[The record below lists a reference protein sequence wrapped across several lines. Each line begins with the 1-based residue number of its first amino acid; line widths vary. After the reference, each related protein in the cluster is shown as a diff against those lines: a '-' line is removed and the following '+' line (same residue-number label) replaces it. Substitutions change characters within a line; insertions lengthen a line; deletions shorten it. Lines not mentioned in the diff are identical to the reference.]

1 MPRSESRLDRA
12 HRLFIVLNALF
23 LVCLFMAEVTG
34 AKLFTVDVPDFGFPP
49 FLGTPWFTVSAFTMT
64 LGVIPFPVTFIVT
77 DLMNEYF
84 GKSGV
89 RFTTLVGVGCI
100 ALAYGLIYADLQI
113 PADARIS
120 PVSDEAFRS
129 VFANSSQIIL
139 GSVVA
144 YLIGQL
150 VDIHVFHRLRT
161 WTGNRHIWLRATGS
175 TLVSQLVDSFIVIYI
190 AFGIRGQGGAAPWP
204 LRQVAEVATTNY
216 LYKFAIAVLITPLL
230 YLGHRVMDRYLGHA
244 EAERLR
250 ARALRDESFRL
261 VPSPTFPT
269 HTTTP

>member
-1 MPRSESRLDRA
+1 MNRS

-49 FLGTPWFTVSAFTMT
+49 LVARPWFTVSAFTMT

-89 RFTTLVGVGCI
+89 RYTTLIGMGCI
-100 ALAYGLIYADLQI
+100 GFSYGLIFLDLRI
-113 PADARIS
+113 PADPRYS
-120 PVSDEAFRS
+120 PVGDEAFQA

-139 GSVVA
+139 GSITA

-150 VDIHVFHRLRT
+150 VDIQVFHRLRT
-161 WTGNRHIWLRATGS
+161 LTGNRHIWLRATGS
-175 TLVSQLVDSFIVIYI
+175 TLVSQLVDSYIVIYM
-190 AFGIRGQGGAAPWP
+190 AFGLWGQNGKPPWP
-204 LRQVAEVATTNY
+204 LRTVAEVATTNY
-216 LYKFAIAVLITPLL
+216 LYKFVIAILITPLL
-230 YLGHRVMDRYLGHA
+230 YLGHRWMDCYLGHA
-244 EAERLR
+244 EAETLR
-250 ARALRDESFRL
+250 DRALRDESFRL
-261 VPSPTFPT
+261 TPSPIPKGA
-269 HTTTP
+269 P